1 MAFRKALTDALV
13 VPGVTAEELKGNEGN
28 LVWWEKE
35 VDKECSDKWRS

>member
-1 MAFRKALTDALV
+1 MAFRKSLTDSLI

-35 VDKECSDKWRS
+35 EDKEGSSNWRV